1 MGQVWGCCRLFH
13 VTHSPPPR
21 PVHHISSVHR
31 ISCPTQPHPALH
43 SIAPVL
49 GRRRLPTSRASWARR
64 ARQRRQPQKSC
75 AALDDAHIREH
86 HQVDRRRTEGH
97 GLDREGCPG
106 TGSSGPASDV
116 WHYMY
121 IFKCVLRCGLAGIL
135 TRSQPYDI
143 NVISAS

>member
-1 MGQVWGCCRLFH
+1 VGG
-13 VTHSPPPR
+13 PPVGR
-21 PVHHISSVHR
+21 V
-31 ISCPTQPHPALH
+31 
-43 SIAPVL
+43 VL
-49 GRRRLPTSRASWARR
+49 GDVVDLTVAAPGTPSARLSPHLSPCPSLRIQT
-64 ARQRRQPQKSC
+64 RQRRQPQKSC